1 MLIANTEVNCQA
13 FCDDE
18 KIESDFLIF
27 KEHEVW
33 PDISELLLNM
43 TFYPVISMSL
53 LWSSKTF
60 FVVVCIPV

>member
-53 LWSSKTF
+53 L
-60 FVVVCIPV
+60 